1 MTSRQLTVTVDH
13 DSDETRIEVV
23 DPRATPRRQFVVVK
37 TKYPSQVL
45 EVLENVQF
53 QSPEEAC
60 SLGSVFPVQ
69 GARPLSDSKRLI
81 HGMRL

>member
-23 DPRATPRRQFVVVK
+23 DPRSTPRRQFVVVK

-45 EVLENVQF
+45 EVLENVFNLLDVRDVELQK
-53 QSPEEAC
+53 QDEGRVRTVEEW
-60 SLGSVFPVQ
+60 
-69 GARPLSDSKRLI
+69 
-81 HGMRL
+81 